1 VRADQPRLPGT
12 QPPDHPEAES
22 QDLPDSWPPG
32 FARGS
37 ENREALLVLSA
48 LRGLT
53 PRRLLWL
60 ADRERTASACLEAV
74 RRGHT
79 GSVADRSFART
90 LQPDA
95 LEERNEAC
103 GARVVI
109 FDEPEYPAGLDALKD
124 PPAILFVRGRDL
136 RDVDPA
142 VAVVGARN
150 CSALGEDLARD
161 IGRTLAREGCW
172 VVSGAAR
179 GIDSASHEG
188 ALEHERTVAVLG
200 CGIDV
205 RYPVAK
211 RSLLGR
217 IAASGA
223 LVSEYPPGV
232 PAEPFR
238 FPARNRIVAALARAL
253 VVVEGAAGSGS
264 LITADHA
271 LELGRTV
278 FAVPGVVTNP
288 LTQAPHE
295 LIREGATL
303 IRGAGDLLHDLGLSE
318 GGTRRASGERVD
330 GLTDAERVAFS
341 SVRGSVLPDAVARA
355 LHVPLPEAI
364 SVLMTLEMKGLVR
377 NVGGRIERRP
387 VERGLEIQE
396 P

>member
-1 VRADQPRLPGT
+1 
-12 QPPDHPEAES
+12 
-22 QDLPDSWPPG
+22 
-32 FARGS
+32 
-37 ENREALLVLSA
+37 LL
-48 LRGLT
+48 R
-53 PRRLLWL
+53 L
-60 ADRERTASACLEAV
+60 ADKERTASACLDAV
-74 RRGHT
+74 RRGHA
-79 GSVADRSFART
+79 GSEADRSFART
-90 LQPDA
+90 LDPAAIEKDID
-95 LEERNEAC
+95 AC

-109 FDEPEYPAGLDALKD
+109 FDGPEYPAGLDALKD

-136 RDVDPA
+136 REIDPA

-150 CSALGEDLARD
+150 CSALGEELARD
-161 IGRTLAREGCW
+161 MGRTLAREGCW

-188 ALEHERTVAVLG
+188 ALEHRRTAAVLG

-205 RYPVAK
+205 TYPLAK

-217 IAASGA
+217 IAAAGA

-238 FPARNRIVAALARAL
+238 FPARNRLVAGLARAL

-271 LELGRTV
+271 LEIGRTV

-303 IRGAGDLLHDLGLSE
+303 IRGVGDLLHDLGLPDVGAE
-318 GGTRRASGERVD
+318 RIRAGHVH
-330 GLTDAERVAFS
+330 GLTDAERVALS

-355 LHVPLPEAI
+355 LDLPLPEAI

-387 VERGLEIQE
+387 VALR
-396 P
+396 

>member
-1 VRADQPRLPGT
+1 VRASRPRLPGT
-12 QPPDHPEAES
+12 EPPEDAEANNE
-22 QDLPDSWPPG
+22 DLPDSWPPG

-37 ENREALLVLSA
+37 ENRAALLVLSA

-53 PRRLLWL
+53 PRRLLRL
-60 ADRERTASACLEAV
+60 ADRERTASACLDAV
-74 RRGHT
+74 RRGHA
-79 GSVADRSFART
+79 GSEADRSFART
-90 LQPDA
+90 LEPA
-95 LEERNEAC
+95 SIEEGIAVC

-109 FDEPEYPAGLDALKD
+109 FDEPEYPAALDALKD

-136 RDVDPA
+136 RRMDPA

-150 CSALGEDLARD
+150 CSALGDELARD
-161 IGRTLAREGCW
+161 IGRTLARAGCW

-188 ALEHERTVAVLG
+188 ALEHQRTVAVLG

-205 RYPVAK
+205 TYPVAN
-211 RSLLGR
+211 RSLLVR
-217 IAASGA
+217 IAAAGA

-238 FPARNRIVAALARAL
+238 FPARNRIVAGLTRAL

-271 LELGRTV
+271 LEIGRTV

-303 IRGAGDLLHDLGLSE
+303 IRGVGDLLHDLGLSE
-318 GGTRRASGERVD
+318 VGTERTGGGHVGR
-330 GLTDAERVAFS
+330 LTDAERIALS

-355 LHVPLPEAI
+355 LGMALPEAI

-387 VERGLEIQE
+387 WN
-396 P
+396 